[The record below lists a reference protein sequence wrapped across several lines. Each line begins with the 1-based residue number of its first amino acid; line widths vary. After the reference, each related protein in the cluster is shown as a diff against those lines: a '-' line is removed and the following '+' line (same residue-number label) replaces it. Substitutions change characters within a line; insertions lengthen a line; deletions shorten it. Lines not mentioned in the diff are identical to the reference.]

1 MEVVS
6 LFRFLSLSV
15 SGRAAPE
22 EHQEQY
28 SHHSL
33 YTLHSCTL
41 LYTIGK
47 LWEKLFENFIYKPA
61 VKGSPHL
68 WERCLLQ
75 NKQCFPRYF
84 ATESHHKGSPF
95 EAFLLMLHV
104 EGTKLHT
111 LITGR

>member
-1 MEVVS
+1 MF

-33 YTLHSCTL
+33 YTLHSYTL

-47 LWEKLFENFIYKPA
+47 LRGGGGGGGGGISTESQVLPLKLF
-61 VKGSPHL
+61 
-68 WERCLLQ
+68 CL
-75 NKQCFPRYF
+75 CY
-84 ATESHHKGSPF
+84 
-95 EAFLLMLHV
+95 MLR
-104 EGTKLHT
+104 KLSCNEHT
-111 LITGR
+111 P